1 MIKLLFIAFSIPGLV
16 GGENTR
22 FCRHKTAAYLC
33 TTMVVQLLANVQQGD
48 FRALARA
55 ISYIENG
62 VHDFADQLAANT
74 PGNIPVIG
82 VTGPP
87 GAGKSTL
94 VDALIGHYVQQQKR
108 VAVLCVDPSSSLY
121 HGALLGDRIRM
132 GDWYNHPAVFI
143 RSLATRGSL
152 GGLHPR
158 IIEITD
164 LLRLA
169 PFDQIL
175 IETVGVGQNEIEI
188 AGLADTTLVVL
199 APEAGDD
206 IQSMKAG
213 LLEVADIFVVNK
225 SDRPD
230 ADLFVRNLRSMQTPA
245 FRREGRDI
253 PVIKTIAS
261 QKQGIGELA
270 ILIGQA
276 HKKELSSGKRYRLLA
291 EQAYLLIQYQR
302 MKDVDRQELA
312 AAIEALAKAG
322 NFNLYRF
329 VKDHTT

>member
-1 MIKLLFIAFSIPGLV
+1 MDHNGRLQDIRNGSFK
-16 GGENTR
+16 
-22 FCRHKTAAYLC
+22 
-33 TTMVVQLLANVQQGD
+33 
-48 FRALARA
+48 ALARA

-62 VHDFADQLAANT
+62 VEDYTARLALLPPSPILIT
-74 PGNIPVIG
+74 G

-94 VDALIGHYVQQQKR
+94 VDALIGYYVAEAKK
-108 VAVLCVDPSSSLY
+108 VAVLCIDPSSSLY
-121 HGALLGDRIRM
+121 YGALLGDRIRM
-132 GDWYNHPAVFI
+132 SDWYNHPAVFI
-143 RSLATRGSL
+143 RSLSTRGSL

-158 IIEITD
+158 IIEIAD
-164 LLRLA
+164 LLRYA
-169 PFDQIL
+169 PFDVVI

-213 LLEVADIFVVNK
+213 LLEIADIFVVNK

-253 PVIKTIAS
+253 PVVKTIAS
-261 QKQGIGELA
+261 QKQGIEELA
-270 ILIGQA
+270 LLISDDQ
-276 HKKELSSGKRYRLLA
+276 KKELNQDKHYRLLA
-291 EQAYLLIQYQR
+291 ERAYLLIQQQK
-302 MKDVDRQELA
+302 MKGINKQVLA
-312 AAIEALAKAG
+312 QQIAALSKDEP
-322 NFNLYRF
+322 FNIYRF
-329 VKDHTT
+329 VEQWLT

>member
-1 MIKLLFIAFSIPGLV
+1 MA
-16 GGENTR
+16 
-22 FCRHKTAAYLC
+22 
-33 TTMVVQLLANVQQGD
+33 VQLLTDVKRGD

-55 ISYIENG
+55 ISYVENG
-62 VHDFADQLAANT
+62 VHNYTDLLATVNT
-74 PGNIPVIG
+74 VRTPVTGI
-82 VTGPP
+82 TGPP

-94 VDALIGHYVQQQKR
+94 VDALIGHFVQQGKR

-121 HGALLGDRIRM
+121 YGALLGDRIRM
-132 GDWYNHPAVFI
+132 SEWYNHPSVFI

-158 IIEITD
+158 MIEITD
-164 LLRLA
+164 VVRQA
-169 PFDQIL
+169 PFDHIL

-253 PVIKTIAS
+253 PVVKTIAS
-261 QKQGIGELA
+261 EKQGIGELA
-270 ILIGQA
+270 QLIAQHLEKA
-276 HKKELSSGKRYRLLA
+276 AASGKRYRLLA
-291 EQAYLLIQYQR
+291 EQAWLLIQQQR
-302 MKDVDRQELA
+302 MKDIDRKELA
-312 AAIEALAKAG
+312 AAIEKLSKTG
-322 NFNLYRF
+322 DFNLYQF
-329 VKDHTT
+329 VKSRTT

>member
-1 MIKLLFIAFSIPGLV
+1 MAIA
-16 GGENTR
+16 
-22 FCRHKTAAYLC
+22 
-33 TTMVVQLLANVQQGD
+33 VQLLADLQRGD

-55 ISYIENG
+55 ISYVENG
-62 VHDFADQLAANT
+62 VHDFADQLSAGTAADT
-74 PGNIPVIG
+74 PVIG

-132 GDWYNHPAVFI
+132 SDWYNHPAVFI

-158 IIEITD
+158 IIEIAD
-164 LLRLA
+164 LVRQA
-169 PFDQIL
+169 PFDHIL
-175 IETVGVGQNEIEI
+175 VETVGVGQNEIEI

-270 ILIGQA
+270 QLIEQDRKKA
-276 HKKELSSGKRYRLLA
+276 HSSHKRYRLLA
-291 EQAYLLIQYQR
+291 EQAYLLIQQQR
-302 MKDVDRQELA
+302 MKGVDREELE
-312 AAIEALAKAG
+312 AAIEALFKAG
-322 NFNLYRF
+322 SFNLYRF
-329 VKDHTT
+329 VKDRSI